1 MSFPIGTVA
10 VLPLRNSVLY
20 PGITQIIR
28 VGREKSVKALHRA
41 FEQKNWILTFAQK
54 NQSKAVETMNDLY
67 PIGVLAKIEDVKG
80 SKESGYQVTI
90 RGNKKV
96 KIDDISNLH
105 GYFEARYET
114 LDDVADIDLPTQ
126 QALLG
131 SLKELSKDILKL
143 IPANTEALT
152 EGLESIDD
160 LPSLVY
166 LCAAHADFP
175 IPEKQKILETLTLK
189 ERTFSILGL
198 LQELKSTLQ
207 VQAEIREKL
216 TSKFGQSHRQQILRE
231 QLKTIKEELGEEETS
246 VADDYQKKVEEANMP
261 KEALDLA
268 LQQVD
273 RLNEINN
280 ASPEYHVIRNHLDLM
295 VALPWSKS
303 APEQEIDLEKARQIL
318 DEDHEGLEK
327 IKTRI
332 LQHLA
337 VMKLKKDKKGSI
349 LLFIGPP
356 GVGKTSL
363 GQSIARALGKKYTRV
378 SVGGI
383 RDDAE
388 IRGHRRTYIGSLP
401 GRIINGIKKAGENNP
416 IFVLDEIDKLSRGFS
431 GDPASALLEVLDPE
445 QNNSFLDHYLDVGF
459 DLSKVFFIATANSL
473 EGIPGPLLDRMEVIE
488 VSGYTTAEKL
498 AIAKNHLVSKQLEE
512 HGLTANDLLI
522 STDVLMKVITSYTR
536 EAGVRELQRKIATIC
551 RASSEKVLK
560 AVVKPIVVTVG
571 DLEEILGQ
579 ERFYSEVTENVVT
592 PGVVTGLAWTPVGG
606 DILFVESA
614 LMPGKGEL
622 IITGQL
628 GDVMKESAQIALS
641 LIKSRLPLFGPPID
655 FSKQDVHIHVPAG
668 AIPKDGPSA
677 GVTMLTSMASL
688 FVKKGVSPQLAMTG
702 EITLRGSVMP
712 VGGIKEKVLAAH
724 RAGVKEILI
733 PRRNEKDL
741 KEVPQEIKRDL
752 KVHLVDDVQGVLKVA
767 LGLVAPVPN
776 TSMKISEGEQKPFAF
791 PAELS

>member
-1 MSFPIGTVA
+1 MSFPIGMVA

-20 PGITQIIR
+20 PGVTQIIR
-28 VGREKSVKALHRA
+28 VGREKSVKALHHA
-41 FEQKNWILTFAQK
+41 FEQKNWILTFTQK
-54 NQSKAVETMNDLY
+54 NQNKSVDTIQDIY
-67 PIGVLAKIEDVKG
+67 PVGVLAKIEEVKG

-90 RGNKKV
+90 RGSKKV
-96 KIDDISNLH
+96 RITEIDDHN
-105 GYFEARYET
+105 GFFEAKYES
-114 LDDVADIDLPTQ
+114 LDDVSDLDLPTQ

-131 SLKELSKDILKL
+131 SMKELSKDILKL
-143 IPANTEALT
+143 IPGNTEALS
-152 EGLESIDD
+152 EGLAHIED
-160 LPSLVY
+160 LPSMVY

-175 IPEKQKILETLTLK
+175 IPDKQKILETLTLK
-189 ERTFSILGL
+189 ERTFNVLNL

-216 TSKFGQSHRQQILRE
+216 TSKFGQNHRQQILRE

-246 VADDYQKKVEEANMP
+246 LTEEYAKKIEDAQMP
-261 KEALDLA
+261 KEALELA
-268 LQQVD
+268 MQQLD
-273 RLNEINN
+273 RLEEINN

-303 APEQEIDLEKARQIL
+303 SPEMEIDLDKARQIL
-318 DEDHEGLEK
+318 DQDHEGLEK

-349 LLFIGPP
+349 LLFVGPP

-363 GQSIARALGKKYTRV
+363 GQSIAKALGKKYTRV
-378 SVGGI
+378 SVGGV

-498 AIAKNHLVSKQLEE
+498 SIARNHLVSKQMEE
-512 HGLTANDLLI
+512 HGLTPNDLII
-522 STDVLMKVITSYTR
+522 SDDVLMRVITSYTR
-536 EAGVRELQRKIATIC
+536 EAGVRELQRKIASIC
-551 RASSEKVLK
+551 RSFSEKVLK
-560 AVVKPIVVTVG
+560 AVVKPIKVTVE

-579 ERFYSEVTENVVT
+579 ERFYNEVTESVVT

-628 GDVMKESAQIALS
+628 GEVMKESAQIALS
-641 LIKSRLPLFGPPID
+641 LIKSRLPLFGPVID
-655 FSKQDVHIHVPAG
+655 FSKQDLHVHVPAG

-741 KEVPQEIKRDL
+741 KEVPQEIKKDL
-752 KVHLVDDVQGVLKVA
+752 KVHLVDDVRGVLKIA
-767 LGLVAPVPN
+767 LGLVAPEASSKVV
-776 TSMKISEGEQKPFAF
+776 EGDQKPFAF